1 MYSCLQRT
9 GKPKIINFGKI
20 GRKRGEGENHF
31 TCFPLLCRLIRV
43 SACDQFFYIVTKANN
58 NSAILVSFISQLFS
72 AVEVELINVQC
83 VLVFLSLPVF
93 VQTVAKDHAPTSG
106 EFFRLLAR
114 LLNHTHQMH
123 VPIQGVNKLLEVEL
137 KWLLNVRVSIQSACT
152 KGSHSLN
159 RVEVSHAPESYVCT
173 MGILYRQVQ
182 HGGKNSWSTRVRA
195 MCQ

>member
-1 MYSCLQRT
+1 M
-9 GKPKIINFGKI
+9 
-20 GRKRGEGENHF
+20 
-31 TCFPLLCRLIRV
+31 LCRLIRV

-72 AVEVELINVQC
+72 AVEVELINVQSIP
-83 VLVFLSLPVF
+83 FFMSLPF

-137 KWLLNVRVSIQSACT
+137 KWLLNVRVSIYCC
-152 KGSHSLN
+152 
-159 RVEVSHAPESYVCT
+159 V
-173 MGILYRQVQ
+173 
-182 HGGKNSWSTRVRA
+182 
-195 MCQ
+195 